1 MLTIFHSPKCLEY
14 ETRGHPESPQRI
26 RRALEALKPH
36 KEFEW
41 RQPTPCSD
49 EDILRVHSEEHLLAV
64 KSGSFFDADT
74 PADPAMYEHARLAA
88 GAAIGAAECALAGRP
103 AFSLMRPPG
112 HHAERNRV
120 MGFCYFNNIAVAVAK
135 VLESVGQAS
144 TLSDSEEKDG
154 KLEARPTLRPV
165 AILDFDCHH
174 GNGTED
180 IFRAENRVL
189 FVSLHQSPCYPQT
202 GLRSYGNIV
211 NYPLPPRTGE
221 AKYLEAFDDALK
233 QIAAARPSLLA
244 ISAGF
249 DSYKDDPIT
258 EMGLD
263 VETFGKI
270 GERIAALKLPTFAVL
285 EGGYS
290 PQLGRCIESFLVGW
304 TM

>member
-26 RRALEALKPH
+26 RWALEALKPH
-36 KEFEW
+36 KQIEW
-41 RQPTPCSD
+41 RQPAPCSD
-49 EDILRVHSEEHLLAV
+49 EDILRVHSEEHLLSV
-64 KSGSFFDADT
+64 KTGGFFDADT
-74 PADPAMYEHARLAA
+74 SADPAMYCHAKLSA
-88 GAAIGAAECALAGRP
+88 GAAIGAAECALNGRA

-135 VLESVGQAS
+135 VLAS
-144 TLSDSEEKDG
+144 APQRS
-154 KLEARPTLRPV
+154 PI

-180 IFRAENRVL
+180 IFRGDDRVL
-189 FVSLHQSPCYPQT
+189 FVSLHQSPCYPET
-202 GLRSYGNIV
+202 GLRSHGNIL

-221 AKYLEAFDDALK
+221 TAFLRAFDDALQK
-233 QIAAARPSLLA
+233 IAEVTPSLLA
-244 ISAGF
+244 VSAGF
-249 DSYKDDPIT
+249 DAFKGDPIT
-258 EMGLD
+258 EMGLE

-270 GERIAALKLPTFAVL
+270 GERIAATRLPTFAAL

-290 PQLGRCIESFLVGW
+290 PQLGQCLESFLLGW
-304 TM
+304 GMEL